1 MKAFFETTKGVQKKI
16 RVEMNRKGEEKK
28 NTKKQLYQI
37 IARFIHFA
45 IP

>member
-28 NTKKQLYQI
+28 TQRSSSTK
-37 IARFIHFA
+37 
-45 IP
+45 